1 MYATPAD
8 LASFLKQ
15 DVDTSTATLALQ
27 IASERFCKAADT
39 RFESTAVTYQVEG
52 TNSTRLVLPFRPI
65 IAVSAI
71 RVGGVTVTD
80 YTRIGQILYRL
91 VGLTGGSMFPPP
103 LVEVDLTYGY
113 TSAGDDVRG
122 VVLETA
128 ATAYQS
134 PDPSTVSESIDDYS
148 IRTAPN
154 IGGIMLTPSAEK
166 LAAWYRGA
174 FAA

>member
-1 MYATPAD
+1 MYATPAE

-15 DVDTSTATLALQ
+15 DVDTSSATLALQ
-27 IASERFCKAADT
+27 VASERFCKAANT
-39 RFESTAVTYQVEG
+39 RFESTAVTYQSEG
-52 TNSTRLVLPFRPI
+52 SYQGHLVLPFAPI
-65 IAVSAI
+65 IAVLAV

-80 YTRIGQILYRL
+80 YTRIDQILYRAARW
-91 VGLTGGSMFPPP
+91 GGQTFPPT
-103 LVEVDLTYGY
+103 LVEVDLTHGF
-113 TSAGDDVRG
+113 TSAGDDVKG

-166 LAAWYRGA
+166 LAEWYRGA